1 MFLKIEDKRM
11 EIIKRFGIL
20 NPEITQR
27 RTALVKLDS
36 EIGENLVLTSAIKI
50 KPYPYH
56 VLARNLERTP
66 EDLSKNCLKLR
77 K

>member
-20 NPEITQR
+20 NPVITQR

-36 EIGENLVLTSAIKI
+36 EIGKNLKLSSTIRI
-50 KPYPYH
+50 KPHPYP
-56 VLARNLERTP
+56 VLARSPERTP
-66 EDLSKNCLKLR
+66 EDLSKKCLKLR

>member
-1 MFLKIEDKRM
+1 M

-20 NPEITQR
+20 NPEITQQ

-36 EIGENLVLTSAIKI
+36 EIGKNLKLSSAIRI
-50 KPYPYH
+50 KPHPYP

-66 EDLSKNCLKLR
+66 EKLSKNFLKLR

>member
-1 MFLKIEDKRM
+1 M
-11 EIIKRFGIL
+11 EIIRRFGIL

-36 EIGENLVLTSAIKI
+36 EIGKNLKLSSNIRI
-50 KPYPYH
+50 KPHPYP
-56 VLARNLERTP
+56 VLARSPERTP
-66 EDLSKNCLKLR
+66 EDLSKKCLKLR

>member
-1 MFLKIEDKRM
+1 MFLKIEDKGM
-11 EIIKRFGIL
+11 EKFKRFVIL
-20 NPEITQR
+20 NPEITQQ

-50 KPYPYH
+50 KPHPYP